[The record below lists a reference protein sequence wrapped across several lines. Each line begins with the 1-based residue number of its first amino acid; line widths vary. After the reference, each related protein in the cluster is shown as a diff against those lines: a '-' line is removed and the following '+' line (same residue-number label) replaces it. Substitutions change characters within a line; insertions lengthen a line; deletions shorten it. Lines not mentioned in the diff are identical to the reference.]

1 MLDLLAEDAAVA
13 TPQLWPLLLIAGLLL
28 VAVILLG
35 GLVLNVN
42 HMLKRLTTI
51 RRSLD
56 EARESGVGA
65 QMNEAIVQL
74 QSMTVSLDSIALRCD
89 AIDARLV
96 EASAKGLAAGDTG
109 LAEAV
114 TALREGLDQ
123 LRAPV
128 VEIRDHIGKSEVE
141 RLSDEVKRTLYSMG
155 YDQVVIRT
163 DLATLAGGE
172 GKVHVE
178 VSRSGVKSKGVLV
191 LHGGSVVE
199 TKISPT
205 YDMFP

>member
-1 MLDLLAEDAAVA
+1 MLELLAEDPSSAAS
-13 TPQLWPLLLIAGLLL
+13 PLWPQLLIAGLLL
-28 VAVILLG
+28 AAVILLG

-42 HMLKRLTTI
+42 QMLKRLTAI
-51 RRSLD
+51 RRTLD
-56 EARESGVGA
+56 EARDSGVHA

-74 QSMTVSLDSIALRCD
+74 QSMTVSLDRVAMRCD

-96 EASAKGLAAGDTG
+96 EASAKGLGGGDTG
-109 LAEAV
+109 LAQAV

-123 LRAPV
+123 LRGPV
-128 VEIRDHIGKSEVE
+128 VEIRDHIGKTEVE

-163 DLATLAGGE
+163 DLGSLTGGE
-172 GKVHVE
+172 GKVQVE

>member
-1 MLDLLAEDAAVA
+1 MLELLAEDPSAGAVS
-13 TPQLWPLLLIAGLLL
+13 LVPLYLIAGLLL

-42 HMLKRLTTI
+42 QMLKRLTAI

-74 QSMTVSLDSIALRCD
+74 QSMTVSLDRVAMRCD

-96 EASAKGLAAGDTG
+96 EASAKGLGGGDTG
-109 LAEAV
+109 LAQAV

-123 LRAPV
+123 LRGPV
-128 VEIRDHIGKSEVE
+128 VEIRDHIGKTEVE

-163 DLATLAGGE
+163 DLGSLAGGE
-172 GKVHVE
+172 GKVQVE
-178 VSRSGVKSKGVLV
+178 VSRSGVKSKGFLV
-191 LHGGSVVE
+191 LHGGSVIE

>member
-1 MLDLLAEDAAVA
+1 MLELLAEEGSAAAQPV
-13 TPQLWPLLLIAGLLL
+13 WPLFLIAGLVL

-42 HMLKRLTTI
+42 QMLKRLTAI
-51 RRSLD
+51 RRNLD
-56 EARESGVGA
+56 EARDSGIGA

-74 QSMTVSLDSIALRCD
+74 QSMTVSLDRVAMRCD

-96 EASAKGLAAGDTG
+96 EASAKGPGGGDAG
-109 LAEAV
+109 LAQAV
-114 TALREGLDQ
+114 TALREGIEQ

-128 VEIRDHIGKSEVE
+128 VEIRDHIGKTEVE

-163 DLATLAGGE
+163 DLGSLPGGA
-172 GKVHVE
+172 GKVQVE
-178 VSRSGVKSKGVLV
+178 VSRSGVKSKGFLV
-191 LHGGSVVE
+191 VHGGSVVE

>member
-1 MLDLLAEDAAVA
+1 MLTLLAEDV
-13 TPQLWPLLLIAGLLL
+13 PVLQLWPLLLIAGLLL

-42 HMLKRLTTI
+42 QMLKRLQAI
-51 RRSLD
+51 RRNLD
-56 EARESGVGA
+56 EAKDSGVPA

-74 QSMTVSLDSIALRCD
+74 QSMTVSLDRVAMRCD

-96 EASAKGLAAGDTG
+96 EASSKGLGGGDAG
-109 LAEAV
+109 LAQAV
-114 TALREGLDQ
+114 TALREGIDQ

-141 RLSDEVKRTLYSMG
+141 KLSDEVKRTLYSMG

-163 DLATLAGGE
+163 DLGSLAAGE
-172 GKVHVE
+172 GKVQVE
-178 VSRSGVKSKGVLV
+178 VSRSGVKSKGFLV